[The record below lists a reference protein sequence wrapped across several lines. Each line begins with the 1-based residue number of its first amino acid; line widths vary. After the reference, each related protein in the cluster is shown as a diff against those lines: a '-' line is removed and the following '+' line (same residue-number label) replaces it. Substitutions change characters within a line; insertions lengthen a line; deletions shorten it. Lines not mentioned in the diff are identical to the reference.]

1 MAILICFVKSNYI
14 PVRAGPCCHP
24 DSLRL
29 FNGVAM
35 IRLFA
40 PPTPD
45 AVIRRNAMTA
55 GSFVLH
61 VAVFVVLFVP
71 LSQAVKQ
78 ALLDR
83 QPVYL
88 VPPNEHAGL
97 PQLQGAAPA
106 TAPLARSGP
115 DPNAPTVA
123 QAAAPAQRS
132 ARGEVPLLSLTELR
146 GAVAPRPEDHALTEL
161 QVDSAA
167 VRDPLSAAPRY
178 PKQLLQSGI
187 EGLAAVLYV
196 VDSTGTVDTTTY
208 RIITATRPE
217 FALAV
222 RQALPDMHFRPA
234 IQDGQRVRQLVQQ
247 TFRFRINRDT
257 AKVHGE
263 LKPPV

>member
-1 MAILICFVKSNYI
+1 
-14 PVRAGPCCHP
+14 
-24 DSLRL
+24 
-29 FNGVAM
+29 M

-45 AVIRRNAMTA
+45 PVIRRNAMTA
-55 GSFVLH
+55 GSLVLH
-61 VAVFVVLFVP
+61 VAVVVLLFVP

-88 VPPNEHAGL
+88 VPPDERAGQ
-97 PQLQGAAPA
+97 PELQGAAPA
-106 TAPLARSGP
+106 FAPLARSGP
-115 DPNAPTVA
+115 DPNAVVVA
-123 QAAAPAQRS
+123 EAEVPEQRA
-132 ARGEVPLLSLTELR
+132 ARGAVPLLSLTELQ

-167 VRDPLSAAPRY
+167 VRDPMSAAPRY

-196 VDSTGTVDTTTY
+196 VDSTGMVDTTTY

-217 FALAV
+217 FAVAV
-222 RQALPDMHFRPA
+222 RQALPDMRFRPA
-234 IQDGQRVRQLVQQ
+234 IQDGQPVRQLVQQ

-257 AKVHGE
+257 AKVHDGE
-263 LKPPV
+263 LRPPA

>member
-1 MAILICFVKSNYI
+1 
-14 PVRAGPCCHP
+14 
-24 DSLRL
+24 
-29 FNGVAM
+29 M

-61 VAVFVVLFVP
+61 VAVVVLLFVP

-78 ALLDR
+78 VLLDR
-83 QPVYL
+83 QPIYL
-88 VPPNEHAGL
+88 VPPDEHAGQ
-97 PQLQGAAPA
+97 PELQGVAPA
-106 TAPLARSGP
+106 VAPLARSGP
-115 DPNAPTVA
+115 DPNAVVVA
-123 QAAAPAQRS
+123 QAESPQQQPAAK
-132 ARGEVPLLSLTELR
+132 GEVPLLSLTELQ

-178 PKQLLQSGI
+178 PKHLLQNGI

-196 VDSTGTVDTTTY
+196 VDSTGLVDTTTY
-208 RIITATRPE
+208 RIISATRPE
-217 FALAV
+217 FAVAV
-222 RQALPDMHFRPA
+222 RQALPDMRFRPA
-234 IQDGQRVRQLVQQ
+234 IQDGQPVRQLVQQ

-263 LKPPV
+263 LRPPA